1 MSKKTKTEKG
11 KSEESLS
18 TSDSILSSEH
28 SPVPDIRTS
37 TPVKDATTENG
48 ETTNIP
54 VNLSTPKTSRSTDS
68 PMEEDL
74 NVLSKSPRNDRKRRA
89 SDDSSVESSTKT
101 SEVEMGDD
109 QDGKD
114 DDDDNDDD
122 DDEKIPVGKEI
133 DPERLK
139 AFNMFVRLFVD
150 ENLDRMVPISKQ
162 PKDKVQAILE
172 ACDRQFPE
180 FHERSRKRIRTYLK
194 SCRRMRRTKEQN
206 GWEPQLRPTPPHLT
220 SAAAESLL
228 SAACENESNNAKRM
242 RMGLEPL
249 PASVMNAAKE
259 SSSNQLQSQTQT
271 AAQSTPSI
279 HKQTTPPPPTTP
291 VVQMAHSRS
300 SPAPQPSTPQVDRH
314 STSSSDFLRHQPPP
328 PAFRPPPE
336 FHSPFFPNGNGLF
349 RPGFPPAYQHPAH
362 HHPTVL
368 SHSPLTQNSVQNGP
382 TDLSLKKNSSKNQLS
397 STEIT
402 TIKQLIAGYR
412 ESAAFLYRSAD
423 ELEQLLL
430 QQN

>member
-1 MSKKTKTEKG
+1 
-11 KSEESLS
+11 
-18 TSDSILSSEH
+18 
-28 SPVPDIRTS
+28 
-37 TPVKDATTENG
+37 
-48 ETTNIP
+48 
-54 VNLSTPKTSRSTDS
+54 
-68 PMEEDL
+68 
-74 NVLSKSPRNDRKRRA
+74 
-89 SDDSSVESSTKT
+89 
-101 SEVEMGDD
+101 
-109 QDGKD
+109 
-114 DDDDNDDD
+114 
-122 DDEKIPVGKEI
+122 
-133 DPERLK
+133 
-139 AFNMFVRLFVD
+139 MFVRLFVD
-150 ENLDRMVPISKQ
+150 ENLDRIVPISKQ

-220 SAAAESLL
+220 SAAAEGLL
-228 SAACENESNNAKRM
+228 SSACENESNNAKRM

-249 PASVMNAAKE
+249 PASVMNSAKE
-259 SSSNQLQSQTQT
+259 SSTTNQSQTST
-271 AAQSTPSI
+271 PQSTPSSQ
-279 HKQTTPPPPTTP
+279 KQTTPPPPAP
-291 VVQMAHSRS
+291 PAVQVAHSRS
-300 SPAPQPSTPQVDRH
+300 SPAPQPSATPQAERH
-314 STSSSDFLRHQPPP
+314 SQSNSDFLRHQPPP

-349 RPGFPPAYQHPAH
+349 RPGFPPTYQHPAH

-368 SHSPLTQNSVQNGP
+368 SHSSITANSVQNGP
-382 TDLSLKKNSSKNQLS
+382 TDLSLKKNSAKNQLS